1 MKIKGSVTMSRK
13 TKVETITKVVSNQ
26 DCQNKRQALSQM
38 KRIKWNIDFKN
49 NNQKKFWDNIVSNT
63 INFCIGPAGCGKTYV
78 ATYWALQ
85 NLVEKS
91 STYDG
96 IIITKPMVEVD
107 GERIGYLP
115 GNVDEKTEP
124 FMQSVYYNMEQIIG
138 KQRMEVLRAAGIIK
152 VIPLAYMRGL
162 TLQNKIVMLD
172 EAQNATIPQIKTFLT
187 RIGMGSKYIVSG
199 DLMQSD
205 LKSKGPNALEDSI
218 RRFTGLYGVG
228 FSQFTMRDVV
238 RHPIVAELLSRYEDK
253 FFIDENVSAEA
264 TLSEWLTHPTY
275 EHPKYSQYWEKN

>member
-1 MKIKGSVTMSRK
+1 MSRK
-13 TKVETITKVVSNQ
+13 TKVETITKVVSDQ
-26 DCQNKRQALSQM
+26 TCQNKRQALSQM

-63 INFCIGPAGCGKTYV
+63 INFCIGPAGCGKTYI

-85 NLVEKS
+85 NLVDKS
-91 STYDG
+91 SKYDG

-115 GNVDEKTEP
+115 GNIDEKTEP

-138 KQRMEVLRAAGIIK
+138 KQRMDVLRAAGIVK

-205 LKSKGPNALEDSI
+205 LKAKGPNALEDSI

-275 EHPKYSQYWEKN
+275 EHPKYSNYWEKN